1 MTHQGWFTWEA
12 SWTWGIA
19 LIACTVA
26 LHVSCVV
33 LAALGLRK
41 LRTAR
46 TGGIHPFLDTTAG
59 AIIVIVAIAWL
70 LAIAHAV
77 ECTIWAI
84 AYLHLGAVENPAD
97 AMLYSIDS
105 LTTRGTSGLVL
116 LHHWLM
122 MGAIESIDG
131 LLLFGISAAFLF
143 HVMRAWLPDFT
154 ARRS

>member
-1 MTHQGWFTWEA
+1 MQHGWFAWDT
-12 SWTWGIA
+12 SWSWGIA

-41 LRTAR
+41 LRIAQAR
-46 TGGIHPFLDTTAG
+46 GKHPLLHTTAG
-59 AIIVIVAIAWL
+59 AIIVIVAVAWL
-70 LAIAHAV
+70 LAVAHAI
-77 ECTIWAI
+77 ECSMWAI
-84 AYLHLGAVENPAD
+84 AYLHLGAAENPAD

-116 LHHWLM
+116 QHHWLM

-131 LLLFGISAAFLF
+131 LLLFGISTAFLF
-143 HVMRAWLPDFT
+143 HVMRGWLPDFR
-154 ARRS
+154 ARSS

>member
-1 MTHQGWFTWEA
+1 MQNGWLSWDE

-19 LIACTVA
+19 LIAGTVA

-33 LAALGLRK
+33 LAALGLRR
-41 LRTAR
+41 LRFAR
-46 TGGIHPFLDTTAG
+46 ADNKHPFLDTTVG
-59 AIIVIVAIAWL
+59 AIIVIVAVAWS
-70 LAIAHAV
+70 LAIAHAI
-77 ECTIWAI
+77 ECLIWAI

-105 LTTRGTSGLVL
+105 LTTRGTSDLVL
-116 LHHWLM
+116 QHHWLM

-143 HVMRAWLPDFT
+143 HVMRGWLPDFIGRP
-154 ARRS
+154 AS

>member
-1 MTHQGWFTWEA
+1 MQNGWFTWDA

-41 LRTAR
+41 LRIAQ
-46 TGGIHPFLDTTAG
+46 TGGKHPLLDSTAG

-70 LAIAHAV
+70 LAIAHAF
-77 ECTIWAI
+77 ECSIWTI

-116 LHHWLM
+116 QHHWLM

-131 LLLFGISAAFLF
+131 LLLFGISTAFLF
-143 HVMRAWLPDFT
+143 HVTRGWLPDLT
-154 ARRS
+154 ARPS

>member
-1 MTHQGWFTWEA
+1 MQDGWFSWDA

-19 LIACTVA
+19 LIACTAA

-41 LRTAR
+41 LRTAQ
-46 TGGIHPFLDTTAG
+46 TGGKHPLFHTTGG
-59 AIIVIVAIAWL
+59 AIIAIVAVVWL
-70 LAIAHAV
+70 LAIAHAF
-77 ECTIWAI
+77 ECSIWAT
-84 AYLHLGAVENPAD
+84 AYLHLGAVANPAD

-116 LHHWLM
+116 QHHWLM

-131 LLLFGISAAFLF
+131 LLLFGISTAFLF
-143 HVMRAWLPDFT
+143 HVMRGWLPDLT
-154 ARRS
+154 ARPS

>member
-1 MTHQGWFTWEA
+1 MN
-12 SWTWGIA
+12 WTWGVT

-41 LRTAR
+41 LAIAR
-46 TGGIHPFLDTTAG
+46 RPGKHPLLDTTGG
-59 AIIVIVAIAWL
+59 AIVVIVAVAWL
-70 LAIAHAV
+70 LAVALAV
-77 ECTIWAI
+77 ECTIWAA

-97 AMLYSIDS
+97 AMLSSIDS
-105 LTTRGTSGLVL
+105 LTTRGTSGVVL

-122 MGAIESIDG
+122 LGAIESIDG

-143 HVMRAWLPDFT
+143 HVMRGWLPDFT
-154 ARRS
+154 LRRP